1 MADTTTKTPFL
12 KTNVGKT
19 LVAAVYIAVSA
30 GLGAVVAAITD
41 NPELF
46 GVYTPFI
53 NVVLVFLAKTF
64 ADSKTQNV

>member
-1 MADTTTKTPFL
+1 MAELVKTPFL

-19 LVAAVYIAVSA
+19 LTAAVYIAVSA
-30 GLGAVVAAITD
+30 GLSAVVAAIQGQ
-41 NPELF
+41 PELF

-64 ADSKTQNV
+64 ADKNTKNV

>member
-1 MADTTTKTPFL
+1 MAELVKTPFL
-12 KTNVGKT
+12 KTNIGKT

-30 GLGAVVAAITD
+30 ALGAVVAAITN

-53 NVVLVFLAKTF
+53 NIVLVFLAKTF
-64 ADSKTQNV
+64 ADKNTKNV

>member
-1 MADTTTKTPFL
+1 MAELVKTPFL

-19 LVAAVYIAVSA
+19 LVAAAYIAVSA
-30 GLGAVVAAITD
+30 VLGFLVTAVQGQ
-41 NPELF
+41 PELF

-64 ADSKTQNV
+64 ADKNTKNV

>member
-1 MADTTTKTPFL
+1 MAEVVKTPFL

-30 GLGAVVAAITD
+30 GLGAVVAAIQG

-53 NVVLVFLAKTF
+53 NIVLVFLAKTF
-64 ADSKTQNV
+64 ADKNTQNV